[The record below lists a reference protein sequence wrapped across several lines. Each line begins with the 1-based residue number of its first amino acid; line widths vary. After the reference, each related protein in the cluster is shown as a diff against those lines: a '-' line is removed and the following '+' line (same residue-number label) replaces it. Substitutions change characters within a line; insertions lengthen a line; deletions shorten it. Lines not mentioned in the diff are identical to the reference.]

1 MTVKKLLSNALSMS
15 LPNSQSLAPL
25 LQAQNTSFGSIHIFY
40 RLCDRPI
47 QTSKKWIR
55 SDKSDILNI
64 GFISKSA
71 KLLRTHNLLC

>member
-1 MTVKKLLSNALSMS
+1 MTVKKLLSNVLSMS
-15 LPNSQSLAPL
+15 LPKSQSLAP
-25 LQAQNTSFGSIHIFY
+25 LQAQNTSFGSIHIFC

-71 KLLRTHNLLC
+71 KFQIRTHNLLC

>member
-15 LPNSQSLAPL
+15 LPKSQSLAPF
-25 LQAQNTSFGSIHIFY
+25 LQAQNTSFGSIVFFAGY
-40 RLCDRPI
+40 A
-47 QTSKKWIR
+47 TSKKWIR
-55 SDKSDILNI
+55 SDKSDIFNI